1 MSLIFDA
8 KNELIEGRIHSCS
21 GDEFIKAFCKSAI
34 DENEDDRSSYTDAI
48 VNIFDYAREK
58 GARRVFV
65 GGSFVTTKKNPSD
78 FDCVIVFNSASDIPN
93 FVDTT
98 VVGNIE
104 FDILFASEDNPKI
117 VDAFINLFQHY
128 KNGLT
133 GKPLVEVILANALN
147 PWKVRFIPDDEE
159 VEVINKIY
167 TKRNIIERRKARGVL
182 FSIHG
187 VNTKAFWNSK
197 LAPLACSQGW
207 IFAPFIYES
216 PVTLLV
222 NPRQRRKSVEA
233 FNDYFY
239 NTIEKY
245 GVKDAS
251 IIAHSF
257 GTYIAAKFLTNHD
270 YEEFLHAQ
278 IDSIVLTG
286 AIVDKDFNWSRFFP
300 NKVGR
305 ILNISSPN
313 DRAVRFMPKW
323 KWMKKYLMGEKDGI
337 FGKIG
342 VDGIITDY
350 APENFLTNLEI
361 PILNH
366 TNVFKN
372 EILSGTI
379 MPFLN
384 AHYGA
389 QRNLYIQHSI
399 TQRNGTVE

>member
-1 MSLIFDA
+1 
-8 KNELIEGRIHSCS
+8 
-21 GDEFIKAFCKSAI
+21 
-34 DENEDDRSSYTDAI
+34 
-48 VNIFDYAREK
+48 
-58 GARRVFV
+58 
-65 GGSFVTTKKNPSD
+65 VTSKKNPSD
-78 FDCVIVFNSASDIPN
+78 FDCVIVFNSAGDIPN

-117 VDAFINLFQHY
+117 VDAFINLFQCY

-133 GKPLVEVILANALN
+133 GKPLVEVILANTLN
-147 PWKVRFIPDDEE
+147 PWNVRYIPNATEAE
-159 VEVINKIY
+159 IINKIY

-197 LAPLACSQGW
+197 LAALACSQGW

-222 NPRQRRKSVEA
+222 NPRLRRKVVEA
-233 FNDYFY
+233 FNDYFC
-239 NTIEKY
+239 NIIEKY
-245 GVKDAS
+245 GAMEAS

-257 GTYIAAKFLTNHD
+257 GTYISAKFLANHD
-270 YEEFLHAQ
+270 YEQFMPAS

-286 AIVDKDFNWSRFFP
+286 AIVDKNFNWSRFFP
-300 NKVGR
+300 NKVGK

-323 KWMKKYLMGEKDGI
+323 KWMKKYLMCEKDGI

-342 VDGIITDY
+342 VDGISTDSS
-350 APENFLTNLEI
+350 PENFLTNLEI
-361 PILNH
+361 PMLNH
-366 TNVFKN
+366 TNIFKDS
-372 EILSGTI
+372 ILSGII

-384 AHYGA
+384 SHCDVN
-389 QRNLYIQHSI
+389 RNLYAQHLSHS
-399 TQRNGTVE
+399 QKE

>member
-8 KNELIEGRIHSCS
+8 KNELIKDKIHSCS
-21 GDEFIKAFCKSAI
+21 GDEFIKAFCKSAR
-34 DENEDDRSSYTDAI
+34 DEDEDDRSSYTDAI

-58 GARRVFV
+58 GARRGFV

-78 FDCVIVFNSASDIPN
+78 FDCVIVFNSAGDIPN

-117 VDAFINLFQHY
+117 VDAFINLFQCY

-133 GKPLVEVILANALN
+133 GKPLVEVILADSLN
-147 PWKVRFIPDDEE
+147 PWVMRYIPDDEE
-159 VEVINKIY
+159 AEVINKIY

-222 NPRQRRKSVEA
+222 NPRLRRKAVEA

-239 NTIEKY
+239 NIIDKD

-257 GTYIAAKFLTNHD
+257 GTYISAKFLVNHD
-270 YEEFLHAQ
+270 YEQFMHAQ
-278 IDSIVLTG
+278 INSIVLTG
-286 AIVDKDFNWSRFFP
+286 AIVDQDFNWSRFFP
-300 NKVGR
+300 NKVNR

-313 DRAVRFMPKW
+313 DKAVRFMPKW

-342 VDGIITDY
+342 VNGIMTDNT
-350 APENFLTNLEI
+350 PENFLTNLEI
-361 PILNH
+361 PMLNH
-366 TNVFKN
+366 TNIFKD
-372 EILSGTI
+372 EILSGII
-379 MPFLN
+379 MPFFN
-384 AHYGA
+384 AHYGVHH
-389 QRNLYIQHSI
+389 NLS
-399 TQRNGTVE
+399 T

>member
-8 KNELIEGRIHSCS
+8 KNELIKGKIHSCS
-21 GDEFIKAFCKSAI
+21 GDEFIKAFCKSAR
-34 DENEDDRSSYTDAI
+34 DEDEDDRSSYTDAI

-78 FDCVIVFNSASDIPN
+78 FDCVIVFNSAGDIPN

-117 VDAFINLFQHY
+117 LDAFINLFQCY

-133 GKPLVEVILANALN
+133 GKPLVEVILADSLN
-147 PWKVRFIPDDEE
+147 PWVVRYIPDDEE
-159 VEVINKIY
+159 AEVINKIY

-222 NPRQRRKSVEA
+222 NPRLRRKAVEA
-233 FNDYFY
+233 FDDYFY
-239 NTIEKY
+239 NIIDKY

-257 GTYIAAKFLTNHD
+257 GTYISAKFLVNHD
-270 YEEFLHAQ
+270 YEQFMHAQ
-278 IDSIVLTG
+278 INSIVLTG

-300 NKVGR
+300 NKVNR

-313 DRAVRFMPKW
+313 DKAVRFMPKW

-342 VDGIITDY
+342 VNGIMTDNT
-350 APENFLTNLEI
+350 PENFLTNLEI
-361 PILNH
+361 PMLNH
-366 TNVFKN
+366 TNIFKD
-372 EILSGTI
+372 EILSGII

-384 AHYGA
+384 AHYGVHH
-389 QRNLYIQHSI
+389 NLS
-399 TQRNGTVE
+399 T

>member
-1 MSLIFDA
+1 MSLIFDSNN
-8 KNELIEGRIHSCS
+8 KLVEGRIHSCS
-21 GDEFIKAFCKSAI
+21 GDEFIQAFCKSAK
-34 DENEDDRSSYTDAI
+34 DEDEDDRSSYTDAV

-65 GGSFVTTKKNPSD
+65 GGSFVTSKKNPSD
-78 FDCVIVFNSASDIPN
+78 FDCVIVFNSAGDIPN

-117 VDAFINLFQHY
+117 VDAFINLFQCY

-133 GKPLVEVILANALN
+133 GKPLVEVILANTLN
-147 PWKVRFIPDDEE
+147 PWNVRYIPNATEAE
-159 VEVINKIY
+159 IINKIY

-222 NPRQRRKSVEA
+222 NPRLRRKVVEA
-233 FNDYFY
+233 FDDYFC
-239 NTIEKY
+239 NIIEKY
-245 GVKDAS
+245 GARDAS

-257 GTYIAAKFLTNHD
+257 GTYISAKFLANHD
-270 YEEFLHAQ
+270 YEQFMSAS

-286 AIVDKDFNWSRFFP
+286 AIVDKNFNWSRFFP
-300 NKVGR
+300 NKVGK

-342 VDGIITDY
+342 VDGISTDSS
-350 APENFLTNLEI
+350 PENFLTNLEI
-361 PILNH
+361 PMLNH
-366 TNVFKN
+366 TNIFKDN
-372 EILSGTI
+372 ILSGTI

-384 AHYGA
+384 SHCGVN
-389 QRNLYIQHSI
+389 RNLYAQHLSHS
-399 TQRNGTVE
+399 QKK